1 MKEDHSLILKE
12 LNLKITP
19 KRIAILDT
27 IAANPCYMT
36 PDEVWRNI
44 KERFSRIGLPTIYR
58 NLEELSVSGIIS
70 KVIHPDRKLYYY
82 FCKNKEHHHHFV
94 CLSCRRVDE
103 INTCNIADIQRD
115 IENTLNGKVLNH
127 ILQLNGMC
135 SECLETQG
143 NDDNEG

>member
-1 MKEDHSLILKE
+1 MKEDHCLILKK

-19 KRIAILDT
+19 KRVAILDAL
-27 IAANPCYMT
+27 AANPYYMT

-44 KERFSRIGLPTIYR
+44 KERFKRIGLPTIYR
-58 NLEELSVSGIIS
+58 NLEELSESGIIS

-103 INTCNIADIQRD
+103 INACNIADMQRD
-115 IENTLNGKVLNH
+115 IEKTLNGKVLTH
-127 ILQLNGMC
+127 ILQLNGLC

-143 NDDNEG
+143 E